1 MMVVQRK
8 VYPSPEE
15 ALADVLDGATILVSG
30 AAGGGLPENLL
41 RALVSG
47 GARELTLVYSA
58 GASAGSVSNS
68 SPAGNSSGNS
78 SIESLV
84 VAGRVSKII
93 SPMPFPPNSGGPIED
108 SWRQGEIQIEVLPQ
122 GVLAERLRAAG
133 AGLGGVFLSTAL
145 GIRFQEGRERRE
157 IDGKAY
163 LLELPLKA
171 DFALLKASAAD
182 TYGSLVYQ
190 GSGRNWGP
198 VMAMA
203 ARIGVAEVE
212 RIYEPGGL
220 DPEAVVTPGIF
231 VNRLVE
237 CP

>member
-1 MMVVQRK
+1 M
-8 VYPSPEE
+8 
-15 ALADVLDGATILVSG
+15 
-30 AAGGGLPENLL
+30 PENLL
-41 RALVSG
+41 QALSSG

-58 GASAGSVSNS
+58 GVSDAPGSNS
-68 SPAGNSSGNS
+68 SGDS

-84 VAGRVSKII
+84 VEGRVGRII
-93 SPMPFPPNSGGPIED
+93 SPMPFPPSSGGQIEE
-108 SWRQGEIQIEVLPQ
+108 SWRQGKIQIEILPQ
-122 GVLAERLRAAG
+122 GVLAERLRAGG

-145 GIRFQEGRERRE
+145 GTRFQEGRESRE
-157 IDGKAY
+157 IDGEPY
-163 LLELPLKA
+163 LLEPPLKA
-171 DFALLKASAAD
+171 DFALLKARAAD
-182 TYGSLVYQ
+182 TFGSLVYQ
-190 GSGRNWGP
+190 GSGRNWCP

>member
-1 MMVVQRK
+1 MLVVQRK

-15 ALADVLDGATILVSG
+15 ALADVFDGATILVGG
-30 AAGGGLPENLL
+30 AVGTGLPENLL
-41 RALVSG
+41 RALSNG
-47 GARELTLVYSA
+47 GARGLTLVYSA
-58 GASAGSVSNS
+58 GAGSIS
-68 SPAGNSSGNS
+68 STAGNSSGKS

-84 VAGRVSKII
+84 IEGRVSRII
-93 SPMPFPPNSGGPIED
+93 SPMPFPPNAGGQIED
-108 SWRQGEIQIEVLPQ
+108 SWRQGEIRIEILPQ
-122 GVLAERLRAAG
+122 GVLAERLRAGG
-133 AGLGGVFLSTAL
+133 AGLGGVFLATAL
-145 GIRFQEGRERRE
+145 GTRFQEGRERRE
-157 IDGKAY
+157 IDGKSY
-163 LLELPLKA
+163 LLEMPLKA
-171 DFALLKASAAD
+171 DFALLKARAAD
-182 TYGSLVYQ
+182 TFGSLVYE

-203 ARIGVAEVE
+203 ARIGVAEVG

>member
-1 MMVVQRK
+1 MLVVQRK

-15 ALADVLDGATILVSG
+15 ALADVFDGATILVGG
-30 AAGGGLPENLL
+30 AVGTGLPENLL
-41 RALVSG
+41 RALSNG
-47 GARELTLVYSA
+47 GARGLTLVYSA
-58 GASAGSVSNS
+58 GAGSIS
-68 SPAGNSSGNS
+68 STAGNSSGKS

-84 VAGRVSKII
+84 IEGRVSRII
-93 SPMPFPPNSGGPIED
+93 SPMPFPPNAGGQIED
-108 SWRQGEIQIEVLPQ
+108 SWRQGEIQIEILPQ
-122 GVLAERLRAAG
+122 GVLAERLRAGG
-133 AGLGGVFLSTAL
+133 AGLGGVFLATAL
-145 GIRFQEGRERRE
+145 GTRFQEGRERRE
-157 IDGKAY
+157 IDGKSY
-163 LLELPLKA
+163 LLEMPLKA
-171 DFALLKASAAD
+171 DFALLKARAAD
-182 TYGSLVYQ
+182 TFGSLVYE

-203 ARIGVAEVE
+203 AGIGVAEVG

>member
-1 MMVVQRK
+1 MVQRK

-15 ALADVLDGATILVSG
+15 ALADVFDGATILV
-30 AAGGGLPENLL
+30 GGVVGTGLPENLL
-41 RALVSG
+41 RALSNG
-47 GARELTLVYSA
+47 GARGLTLVYSA
-58 GASAGSVSNS
+58 GAGSIS
-68 SPAGNSSGNS
+68 STAGNSSGKS

-84 VAGRVSKII
+84 IEGRVSRII
-93 SPMPFPPNSGGPIED
+93 SPMPFPPNAGGQIEY
-108 SWRQGEIQIEVLPQ
+108 SWRQGEIQIEILPQ
-122 GVLAERLRAAG
+122 GVLAERLRAGG
-133 AGLGGVFLSTAL
+133 AGLGGVFLPTGL
-145 GIRFQEGRERRE
+145 GTRFQEGRESRE
-157 IDGKAY
+157 IDGKSY
-163 LLELPLKA
+163 LLETPLKA
-171 DFALLKASAAD
+171 DFALLKARAAD
-182 TYGSLVYQ
+182 TFGSLVYQ
-190 GSGRNWGP
+190 GSGRNWCP

>member
-1 MMVVQRK
+1 MLVVQRK

-15 ALADVLDGATILVSG
+15 ALADVFDGATILVGG
-30 AAGGGLPENLL
+30 AVGTGLPENLL
-41 RALVSG
+41 RALSNG
-47 GARELTLVYSA
+47 GARGLTLVYSA
-58 GASAGSVSNS
+58 GAGSIS
-68 SPAGNSSGNS
+68 STAGNSSGKS

-84 VAGRVSKII
+84 IEGRVSRII
-93 SPMPFPPNSGGPIED
+93 SPMPFPPNAGGQIED
-108 SWRQGEIQIEVLPQ
+108 SWRQGEIQIEILPQ
-122 GVLAERLRAAG
+122 GVLAERLRAGG
-133 AGLGGVFLSTAL
+133 AGLGGVFLATAL
-145 GIRFQEGRERRE
+145 GTRFQEGRERRE
-157 IDGKAY
+157 IDGKSY
-163 LLELPLKA
+163 LLEMPLKA
-171 DFALLKASAAD
+171 DFALLKARAAD
-182 TYGSLVYQ
+182 TFGSLVYE

-203 ARIGVAEVE
+203 ARIGVAEVG

>member
-1 MMVVQRK
+1 MVQRK
-8 VYPSPEE
+8 VYPSPEK
-15 ALADVLDGATILVSG
+15 ALADVFDGATILVGG
-30 AAGGGLPENLL
+30 AVGAGLPQNLL
-41 RALVSG
+41 RALGSG

-58 GASAGSVSNS
+58 GASAGPVDNS
-68 SPAGNSSGNS
+68 SPGDNSSGNTL
-78 SIESLV
+78 IESLV

-93 SPMPFPPNSGGPIED
+93 SPMPFPPGSGGQIED
-108 SWRQGEIQIEVLPQ
+108 LWRQGEIQIEILPQ
-122 GVLAERLRAAG
+122 GVLAERLRAGG
-133 AGLGGVFLSTAL
+133 AGLGGVFLPTAL
-145 GIRFQEGRERRE
+145 GTRFEEGRERRE
-157 IDGKAY
+157 IDGKSY
-163 LLELPLKA
+163 LLETPFKA

-182 TYGSLVYQ
+182 TFGSLVYL
-190 GSGRNWGP
+190 GSRRNWGP

-203 ARIGVAEVE
+203 ARIGIAEVE

>member
-1 MMVVQRK
+1 MLVVQRK

-15 ALADVLDGATILVSG
+15 ALADVFDGATILVGG
-30 AAGGGLPENLL
+30 AVGTGLPENLL
-41 RALVSG
+41 RALSNG
-47 GARELTLVYSA
+47 GAQGLTLVYSA
-58 GASAGSVSNS
+58 GAGSIS
-68 SPAGNSSGNS
+68 STVGNSSGKS

-84 VAGRVSKII
+84 IEGRVSRII
-93 SPMPFPPNSGGPIED
+93 SPMPFPPNAGGQIED
-108 SWRQGEIQIEVLPQ
+108 SWRQGEIQIEILPQ
-122 GVLAERLRAAG
+122 GVLAERLRAGG
-133 AGLGGVFLSTAL
+133 AGLGGVFLATAL
-145 GIRFQEGRERRE
+145 GTRFQEGRERRE
-157 IDGKAY
+157 IDGKSY
-163 LLELPLKA
+163 LLEMPLKA
-171 DFALLKASAAD
+171 DFALLKARAAD
-182 TYGSLVYQ
+182 TFGSLVYE

-203 ARIGVAEVE
+203 ARIGVAEVG